1 MTGENDVTTR
11 NALASPPVLR
21 IIGVCGPR
29 GALFRNQLFRNDP
42 TMARWPRH
50 FWTTLFTYGIIFIG
64 FPVLCWW
71 AYRWVRGE

>member
-1 MTGENDVTTR
+1 VTGANGAPCHD
-11 NALASPPVLR
+11 ALASPLSLR
-21 IIGVCGPR
+21 IIGVCGLR
-29 GALFRNQLFRNDP
+29 ARFFRNNFFRNDL

-64 FPVLCWW
+64 FPVLCWL

>member
-1 MTGENDVTTR
+1 MTGANGGPATTHPSQPAGAADNR
-11 NALASPPVLR
+11 RLR
-21 IIGVCGPR
+21 PA
-29 GALFRNQLFRNDP
+29 GALFRNDFFRNDL

-64 FPVLCWW
+64 FPVLCWL